1 MGDLVG
7 DAEKGISI
15 ISKIT
20 NYFYLKRKTLE
31 DMAKF
36 VSDNSDL
43 KEEFNNLKLDISDL
57 KSKVSNIKMEISNMK
72 MEISDIK
79 AFQNKI
85 AKKQEELVEKQ
96 NEMAKKIENL
106 EKTQKIDDEDITL
119 LKSGIKYC
127 LLNTLYSFWREY
139 VHHQG
144 YASMEQKKY
153 ISNIYKVYH
162 NGLEGNNVG
171 DYYYDQIMDLPD
183 SLLPKKGDEE

>member
-7 DAEKGISI
+7 GAEKGIGI
-15 ISKIT
+15 ISKII
-20 NYFYLKRKTLE
+20 NYFYFKRKTLE

-43 KEEFNNLKLDISDL
+43 KEKFNNLKLDISEL
-57 KSKVSNIKMEISNMK
+57 KSKVSNIKMEIS
-72 MEISDIK
+72 DIK
-79 AFQNKI
+79 AFQNKT
-85 AKKQEELVEKQ
+85 AKKQEELAEKQ
-96 NEMAKKIENL
+96 NEMAKRIENL
-106 EKTQKIDDEDITL
+106 EKTQKIDDENITL
-119 LKSGIKYC
+119 LKGGIKYC

-153 ISNIYKVYH
+153 ISSIYKVYH

>member
-7 DAEKGISI
+7 GAEKGIGI
-15 ISKIT
+15 ISKIF

-31 DMAKF
+31 DMGKF
-36 VSDNSDL
+36 ISDNSDL
-43 KEEFNNLKLDISDL
+43 KDKFNNLKSDISNL
-57 KSKVSNIKMEISNMK
+57 KSEFSNMK
-72 MEISDIK
+72 TEISDIK
-79 AFQNKI
+79 ISQNKI
-85 AKKQEELVEKQ
+85 AKKQEEIAEKQ
-96 NEMAKKIENL
+96 DKLVKKIENL
-106 EKTQKIDDEDITL
+106 EKTQKIDDKNITL
-119 LKSGIKYC
+119 LKGGIKYC

-153 ISNIYKVYH
+153 ITSIYKVYH